1 MSATTVDKIPGTGP
15 VTGPATGPA
24 RAARPAPARIPMS
37 RLVAVELRKSFDTR
51 SGFWLMASIAI
62 LAVLATAAT
71 ILFAPD
77 DQLDYEAFAS
87 AIGVPMAVILPVVAV
102 LSVTSEWS
110 QRTGL
115 TSFTLVP
122 HRGRVVT
129 AKLVVTLAVGVVSML
144 LAAAIG
150 ALGNLVGTAING
162 TDTIWNVSASELG
175 YIVIGNVLGM
185 LVGFML
191 GVLVRN
197 SPGAIVGYFV
207 YGFVLP
213 PLSMLLAA
221 NQRWFEKAQP
231 WVDFNFAQG
240 NLFNGSMTGEQW
252 AQLGVT
258 GLFWLAIP
266 LAVGLWTVLRSEV
279 K

>member
-1 MSATTVDKIPGTGP
+1 MSTTTTVGAAVGGTVEAG
-15 VTGPATGPA
+15 A
-24 RAARPAPARIPMS
+24 RRTPRPAPARIPLS
-37 RLVAVELRKSFDTR
+37 RIVAVEARKSFDTR

-62 LAVLATAAT
+62 MAVLATAAT

-77 DQLDYEAFAS
+77 DQLTYEAFAT
-87 AIGVPMAVILPVVAV
+87 AVGFPMAIILPMVAI
-102 LSVTSEWS
+102 LSVTGEWS

-122 HRGRVVT
+122 HRGRVIA
-129 AKLVVTLAVGVVSML
+129 AKALVALIVGVVSML

-150 ALGNLVGTAING
+150 ALGNVVGTAITG
-162 TDTIWNVSASELG
+162 TDTVWNVSATELA
-175 YIVIGNVLGM
+175 YIILANILGM
-185 LVGFML
+185 AVGFML

-197 SPGAIVGYFV
+197 SPAAIVGYFV
-207 YGFVLP
+207 YSLVLP
-213 PLSMLLAA
+213 TISGVLA
-221 NQRWFEKAQP
+221 QTQDWFADKRA

-240 NLFNGSMTGEQW
+240 SLFDGGMSGTDW

-258 GLFWLAIP
+258 GLIWLVLP
-266 LAVGLWTVLRSEV
+266 LTIGLWAVLRSEV